1 VPGIYFPA
9 DSEGFVMP
17 KKKTKKAAAKRFKKT
32 ATGKLLYAKS
42 GTGHLLSGK
51 KRKRKRQLRKKG
63 VLVAG
68 AAKRVGLM
76 LAK

>member
-1 VPGIYFPA
+1 MPGIYFPA
-9 DSEGFVMP
+9 DSERYVMP
-17 KKKTKKAAAKRFKKT
+17 KRKTKKAAAKRFKKT

-51 KRKRKRQLRKKG
+51 SRKRKRQLRRTG
-63 VLVAG
+63 VLEGG